1 MKEMPTLSLAS
12 SEKFLKHAFDLQQ
25 NKCLKQPIFNLT
37 PKCEKKKKI
46 DTMAETWLSNKD
58 KQILP
63 P

>member
-37 PKCEKKKKI
+37 PKCEKKKKLI
-46 DTMAETWLSNKD
+46 PWLKLGYQTKTNKS
-58 KQILP
+58 
-63 P
+63 